1 MYVVNSP
8 DLIVSIQRNWKT
20 LQFAP
25 FASRFTARIS
35 RSSPQA
41 TQILSTNANLENGDW
56 GLYSES
62 LKGMHAALAPGGGLE
77 HMSRVMVQNVSTS
90 LDSLKTGDATVRI
103 NLASWLCHEITLATS
118 EAIYGPGNPLRDPN
132 VEDGFW

>member
-8 DLIVSIQRNWKT
+8 ELIGSIQRNWKA

-25 FASRFTARIS
+25 FASRFSARIG

-41 TQILSTNANLENGDW
+41 TDIITTNANLEKGDW
-56 GLYSES
+56 GLYSET
-62 LKGMHAALAPGGGLE
+62 LKGIHAALAPGEGLE
-77 HMSRVMVQNVSTS
+77 HMNRVMIQAVTTS
-90 LDSLKTGDATVRI
+90 FDGLKTGNGPVRLS
-103 NLASWLCHEITLATS
+103 LASWLRHEITLAGS
-118 EAIYGPGNPLRDPN
+118 EAIYGPGNPLRDPI